1 MGCRRSNLRKN
12 MQKWELSSSLYAK
25 WKVITDWLVAQD
37 NPPKSYRL
45 FPFNS
50 EQELLDFKKDFQK
63 ATGISLGKYIR
74 LKRVDYLLNQQEE
87 KFQNQLNAYYIET
100 PLGRMLAI
108 FTQKGLCLLEFCD
121 RKMLE
126 SELLALRKNL
136 KTNFIFQSNQQAVQL
151 ENELN
156 EYFFGKRKTFG
167 IPLDLIGTAFQK
179 SVWNLLLNI
188 PYGHT
193 KTYKEQAISL
203 GNLNAIRAVAGANGR
218 NQISILVPCH
228 RVIGADGK
236 LVGYGGG
243 VERKRF
249 LLDLENRHK

>member
-1 MGCRRSNLRKN
+1 
-12 MQKWELSSSLYAK
+12 MQKLELSPSLYDK
-25 WKVITDWLVAQD
+25 WKTITDWLVAQH
-37 NPPKSYRL
+37 NPPKSYRS

-63 ATGISLGKYIR
+63 SMGISLGKYIR
-74 LKRVDYLLNQQEE
+74 LKRINHLLNQPEE
-87 KFQNQLNAYYIET
+87 KLQNQLHAHYFET
-100 PLGRMLAI
+100 PLGTMLAI
-108 FTQKGLCLLEFCD
+108 FTPKGLCLLEFCD

-126 SELLALRKNL
+126 SELLALRKNA
-136 KTNFIFQSNQQAVQL
+136 KANFVFQLNQQVEEL
-151 ENELN
+151 ERELN
-156 EYFFGKRKTFG
+156 EYFLGKRKTFG
-167 IPLDLIGTAFQK
+167 IPLDLIGTEFQK

-188 PYGHT
+188 PYGQT
-193 KTYKEQAISL
+193 KTYKNQAISL

-243 VERKRF
+243 IDRKRF
-249 LLDLENRHK
+249 LLDLEKKHQ